1 MTKGEVNINVSEEKM
16 TKIRIYA
23 TLREDLVKW
32 IDKEITKLRFANR
45 SHALEYAIQQL
56 IEREQKTE
64 QSKTTA
70 TA

>member
-1 MTKGEVNINVSEEKM
+1 MTKKEMNINVSEEKM

-56 IEREQKTE
+56 IEREQKAE
-64 QSKTTA
+64 K
-70 TA
+70 